1 MKFISKIKLGVLTSL
16 TAFFFVGCN
25 TTDKINQTKLK
36 KSNSKR
42 IDSLKPKEIVILLGA
57 RIWEGVSEKQL
68 ENYRRVFSFGDS
80 DKDGRHSKKEYIV
93 NGRYMSLEARQGIFK
108 ASDTNNDEFVT
119 QAEYVE
125 NRIITDEAK
134 QLFNLMD
141 TDQNGRL
148 TALEFIKTGKIKD
161 QQLAKEIFSAL
172 DTDGNKEL
180 IIPEYLRVW
189 GKWARNISP

>member
-1 MKFISKIKLGVLTSL
+1 
-16 TAFFFVGCN
+16 
-25 TTDKINQTKLK
+25 
-36 KSNSKR
+36 
-42 IDSLKPKEIVILLGA
+42 
-57 RIWEGVSEKQL
+57 
-68 ENYRRVFSFGDS
+68 
-80 DKDGRHSKKEYIV
+80 
-93 NGRYMSLEARQGIFK
+93 MSLEARQGIFK

-148 TALEFIKTGKIKD
+148 TALEFIKTGKVKD